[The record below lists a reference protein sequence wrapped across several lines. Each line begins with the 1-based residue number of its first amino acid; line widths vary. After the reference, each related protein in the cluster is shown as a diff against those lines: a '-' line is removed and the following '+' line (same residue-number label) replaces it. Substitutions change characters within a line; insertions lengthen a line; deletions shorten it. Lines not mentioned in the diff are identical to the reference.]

1 MARETPRAAGVGEG
15 RESPDVTFEILLV
28 EKDRASLNTS
38 YYVSEEDLLGRNGYK
53 NPAMDDALIRSRSNP
68 FVRRLRAL
76 REKSRGELM
85 LLEGPKL
92 VAEALGSGVE
102 LVEAAASPR
111 LAYGGRPGV
120 VDALRGAGV
129 TVRLIDDGIL
139 ASVSEVETSQ
149 GILALARRPAFDEER
164 IFAGTPLVLVAVG
177 IQDPGNLGALLRSAE
192 AAGGTGAYLT
202 DGAADPFSWKA
213 LRGSMGSAFRLPHRR
228 RLTTADALARLEAHG
243 VRVVAADPR
252 GTLPYDEAD
261 LRRPVAILL
270 GSEGAGLAP
279 AARSRAAASVAIP
292 MARGVD
298 SLNVSVAAGV
308 LLFEAARQRR
318 G

>member
-1 MARETPRAAGVGEG
+1 MDEG
-15 RESPDVTFEILLV
+15 I
-28 EKDRASLNTS
+28 
-38 YYVSEEDLLGRNGYK
+38 
-53 NPAMDDALIRSRSNP
+53 IRSRSNP
-68 FVRRLRAL
+68 LVRRLRAL
-76 REKSRGELM
+76 KEKAGGELM

-92 VAEALGSGVE
+92 IEEALASGVGV
-102 LVEAAASPR
+102 VEAAASPR
-111 LAYGGRPGV
+111 VAAGGRAGLMDTLRARGV
-120 VDALRGAGV
+120 A
-129 TVRLIDDGIL
+129 VRLVDEGVL
-139 ASVSEVETSQ
+139 ASLSEVETSQ
-149 GILALARRPAFDEER
+149 GILALARRPAFDEARLYE
-164 IFAGTPLVLVAVG
+164 GTPLVLVAVG
-177 IQDPGNLGALLRSAE
+177 IQNPGNLGALLRTAE
-192 AAGGTGAYLT
+192 AAGATGAYLT

-243 VRVVAADPR
+243 VSVVAADPR
-252 GTLPYDEAD
+252 GALPYDETD

-270 GSEGAGLAP
+270 GPEGAGLAR

-292 MARGVD
+292 MARGVE